1 MKNIEDYS
9 IIIVMYHYV
18 RQIKGSK
25 YPNIKGLEFEN
36 FKKQINFFSKKFNII
51 SHNEFLEIIKSKKI
65 PKKPSIM
72 LTFDDGFIDHYKYVF
87 QHLRQKRISACFYPP
102 IQVVENK
109 TILDVNKIHFI
120 LEKEQNRKKIL
131 KEIDN
136 LLIKK
141 NKKTINQL
149 DLTKIKYLNDLYDDK
164 ETTLIKRLLQYYLP
178 FDDRNYIINELFKKI
193 INVSFENFAKEIY
206 MNADHLKEMY
216 SEGMTFGSHGY
227 HHVYWEFLDK
237 NKQEEE
243 LINSIKFYKKLNFN
257 TDNISVCYPYGSYN
271 DITIDILREKN
282 ISFAL
287 STHVGDVNKSNIFEK
302 YKLPRMDTNDFK
314 VW

>member
-9 IIIVMYHYV
+9 IVIVMYHYV

-87 QHLRQKRISACFYPP
+87 QHLRQKKISACFYPP

-109 TILDVNKIHFI
+109 TILNVNKIHFI

-141 NKKTINQL
+141 NKKTINQI
-149 DLTKIKYLNDLYDDK
+149 DLTNIKYLNDLYDDK
-164 ETTLIKRLLQYYLP
+164 ETTLIKRLLQFILP
-178 FDDRNYIINELFKKI
+178 LDDRNYIINELFKKI

-206 MNADHLKEMY
+206 MNTNHLKEMY

-237 NKQEEE
+237 NKQEKE

>member
-193 INVSFENFAKEIY
+193 INISFENFAKEIY

-227 HHVYWEFLDK
+227 QHVYWEFLDK

>member
-149 DLTKIKYLNDLYDDK
+149 DLNKIKYLNDLYDDK

-193 INVSFENFAKEIY
+193 INISFENFAKEIY

>member
-1 MKNIEDYS
+1 M
-9 IIIVMYHYV
+9 
-18 RQIKGSK
+18 
-25 YPNIKGLEFEN
+25 
-36 FKKQINFFSKKFNII
+36 
-51 SHNEFLEIIKSKKI
+51 
-65 PKKPSIM
+65 
-72 LTFDDGFIDHYKYVF
+72 
-87 QHLRQKRISACFYPP
+87 
-102 IQVVENK
+102 
-109 TILDVNKIHFI
+109 
-120 LEKEQNRKKIL
+120 
-131 KEIDN
+131 
-136 LLIKK
+136 
-141 NKKTINQL
+141 
-149 DLTKIKYLNDLYDDK
+149 
-164 ETTLIKRLLQYYLP
+164 QYFLP

-227 HHVYWEFLDK
+227 QHVYWEFLDK

>member
-193 INVSFENFAKEIY
+193 INISFENFAKEIY

>member
-149 DLTKIKYLNDLYDDK
+149 DLNKIKYLNDLYDDK

-193 INVSFENFAKEIY
+193 INISFENFAKEIY

-227 HHVYWEFLDK
+227 QHVYWEFLDK

>member
-193 INVSFENFAKEIY
+193 INISFENFAKEIY

-282 ISFAL
+282 IIFAL

>member
-149 DLTKIKYLNDLYDDK
+149 DLNKIKYLNDLYDDK